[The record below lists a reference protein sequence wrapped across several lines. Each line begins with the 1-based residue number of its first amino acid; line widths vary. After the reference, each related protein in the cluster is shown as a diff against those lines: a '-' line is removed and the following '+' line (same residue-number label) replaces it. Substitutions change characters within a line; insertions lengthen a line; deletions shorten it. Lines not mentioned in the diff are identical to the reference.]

1 MFGSV
6 LIKSNPVAAVQT
18 FYAVAACFIFS
29 FISQAFLDPWLAS
42 MAFVVF
48 VALVMSAVFAVYGGA
63 EEGNVI
69 VGSVRNG
76 LIKYFAIYTAFVVF
90 CFGAVFLV
98 KTLVDFGV
106 RIL

>member
-1 MFGSV
+1 MVSSV
-6 LIKSNPVAAVQT
+6 LTKSNPVAAVQT

-29 FISQAFLDPWLAS
+29 FISQAFLDPWLAA

-48 VALVMSAVFAVYGGA
+48 VGLVMSAVFAIYGAA
-63 EEGNVI
+63 EEANVI
-69 VGSVRNG
+69 VGSVRHG
-76 LIKYFAIYTAFVVF
+76 FIKYFAIYTAFVVF
-90 CFGAVFLV
+90 CSGAVFFI